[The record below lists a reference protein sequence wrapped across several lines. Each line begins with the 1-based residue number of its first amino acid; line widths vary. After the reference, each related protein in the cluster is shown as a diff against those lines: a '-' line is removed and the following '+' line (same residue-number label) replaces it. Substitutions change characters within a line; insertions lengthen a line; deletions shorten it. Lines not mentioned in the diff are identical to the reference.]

1 MANVYQSVAMSRYQT
16 VKIPM
21 NKQITNYAKSFILPA
36 GVMYGLMW
44 AIDMPNILQ
53 GSFRRAF

>member
-1 MANVYQSVAMSRYQT
+1 MANIYQSAAISRYQT
-16 VKIPM
+16 IKIPM

-53 GSFRRAF
+53 GNVHRLY